1 MIPAIQK
8 TIDDIKTI
16 RDELRQKALRGEP
29 TTTKETY
36 SGFVDLLTD
45 LYKVRGTIEH
55 VDADVVAIS
64 NEAVDLAEDS
74 AFAAA
79 GAVCFNLPGR
89 AADYLK
95 TTAQM
100 LDLVN
105 DEMTGKEDGND
116 A

>member
-1 MIPAIQK
+1 MIPTIQK
-8 TIDDIKTI
+8 TLDDIKAI
-16 RDELRQKALRGEP
+16 RDELRQKALSGEP
-29 TTTKETY
+29 ATSKETY

-79 GAVCFNLPGR
+79 GAPVALLDRDEAVVC
-89 AADYLK
+89 
-95 TTAQM
+95 
-100 LDLVN
+100 
-105 DEMTGKEDGND
+105 
-116 A
+116 